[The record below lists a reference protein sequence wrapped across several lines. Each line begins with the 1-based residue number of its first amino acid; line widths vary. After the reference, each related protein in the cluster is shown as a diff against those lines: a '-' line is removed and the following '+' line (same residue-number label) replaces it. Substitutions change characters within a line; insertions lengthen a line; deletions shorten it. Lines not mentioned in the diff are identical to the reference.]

1 MATSNF
7 WSMDNF
13 PLYVFDMEFDEDENT
28 VAIEASWDNWRYFD
42 GRMIEKEIDEYN
54 DMLKFHRISLKAGYY
69 TGVQFY
75 VEDFENMD
83 KYPEEYTNGECQYLF
98 GMCRSKTFRA
108 YHSEQNKIRKWLKK
122 IAKKYEFFE
131 LSVVGSFSNGETIY
145 QTV

>member
-1 MATSNF
+1 MSTANF
-7 WSMDNF
+7 KSMDNF
-13 PLYVFDMEFDEDENT
+13 PLYVFDFDSEDEEDFEISEYWEDWNY
-28 VAIEASWDNWRYFD
+28 VE

-54 DMLKFHRISLKAGYY
+54 DMLKFHRISLKSGYY

-75 VEDFENMD
+75 VEDLENMD

-122 IAKKYEFFE
+122 IAKKYGFFE
-131 LSVVGSFSNGETIY
+131 LFVVGRFSNGETIY
-145 QTV
+145 QKI